1 MKVLYDIQTQSVK
14 PWPRADNAPIENLDP
29 SYVQL
34 EVIETPQPATTTNQL
49 ASRLP
54 DVIDLDALTL
64 TWAWQV
70 LDVPV
75 VVSMRALQFALASAG
90 LYAAVKTAACTT
102 VEGEIWWTTSP
113 TVRRDHPFVAQL
125 ATALGQTDEQ
135 IDAIFAT
142 AQTSTL

>member
-1 MKVLYDIQTQSVK
+1 MKVLYDIKTQSVR
-14 PWPRADNAPIENLDP
+14 PWPRADNAPVENLDP
-29 SYVQL
+29 SYVALQ
-34 EVIETPQPATTTNQL
+34 VIETPQPATTTNQL
-49 ASRLP
+49 ASRLQ

-90 LYAAVKTAACTT
+90 LYAAVKAAACASD
-102 VEGEIWWTTSP
+102 EGEIWWTTSL

-125 ATALGQTDEQ
+125 AAALGQSDAQ

-142 AQTSTL
+142 AQASAL